1 VPRIT
6 LSGYDHIQVLGPAAD
21 LTHMAFRAAR
31 SIALAVSVIGLWAV
45 PSTAGATADQPATAA
60 RVLEQGV
67 LYSMNALRRE
77 HGLVPLR
84 LSSGLGAAA
93 RQHSSEMAIRGY
105 FSHSS
110 VNGSSF
116 GRRVARFY
124 PMAHRRFWSV
134 GENLLWSSPDV
145 DAAKALDMWLNSP
158 EHRKNMLTARWRE
171 IGLSA
176 VHVPSAPGTFGG
188 REVTIVTADFGV
200 RR

>member
-1 VPRIT
+1 LRFP
-6 LSGYDHIQVLGPAAD
+6 AD
-21 LTHMAFRAAR
+21 LTCIARRASQSVAF
-31 SIALAVSVIGLWAV
+31 AVLVVGLCFVAS
-45 PSTAGATADQPATAA
+45 PAGATADQPAAA
-60 RVLEQGV
+60 TRALEQGV
-67 LYSMNALRRE
+67 LYNMNALRRE
-77 HGLVPLR
+77 HGLIPLR

-124 PMAHRRFWSV
+124 PMAHRHFWSV

-145 DAAKALDMWLNSP
+145 DAVKALDMWLNSP
-158 EHRKNMLTARWRE
+158 EHRKNMLTPRWRE